1 MLLLRLVAASERE
14 AWRARRLVNEG
25 LLLVHGGS
33 RMDERGSLLCETG
46 LSLLEARPPSPAV
59 PEPWLPRIRAAE
71 HAWLCIF

>member
-33 RMDERGSLLCETG
+33 RIGEGGRGKSISDCL
-46 LSLLEARPPSPAV
+46 LSLFGAAWTFSCSPRAMAV
-59 PEPWLPRIRAAE
+59 ENQDS
-71 HAWLCIF
+71 